1 MFIAI
6 LIAVF
11 LIAVL
16 AIWITTHL
24 VGLLI
29 TLLVAGFIGWL
40 ADRIV
45 PGKIP
50 YGIPGAI
57 AFGLIGSWLGG
68 HFIHFGP
75 HLAGLALIPGLIG
88 AMILALG
95 VQLYGTVASTHLR

>member
-1 MFIAI
+1 MILVILIAI
-6 LIAVF
+6 FLIAVF
-11 LIAVL
+11 
-16 AIWITTHL
+16 AIWLTAHL

-45 PGKIP
+45 PGTIP
-50 YGIPGAI
+50 YGFVGAI
-57 AFGLIGSWLGG
+57 VLGLLGSWLGG

-88 AMILALG
+88 ALILALA
-95 VQLYGTVASTHLR
+95 VQLYGTLAAGHWH